1 MGSSMHGSGAGST
14 RKHEVLVS
22 IDALHHA
29 GAGAGTG
36 TGTGAA
42 VSMAM
47 LSGRPAGLSTY
58 PELVPRPWD
67 CLVPL
72 VAHLQLEHG
81 L

>member
-1 MGSSMHGSGAGST
+1 MQESGAGST
-14 RKHEVLVS
+14 RKHEVPVS

-36 TGTGAA
+36 TGTA

-58 PELVPRPWD
+58 PELVPHPWD